1 MITLFLDMVETH
13 GRSHRLLNLLV
24 ELILPPVRDDFLPS
38 MRSKPYLPT
47 PYSITMC
54 RFRTIAHGPQILHSI
69 QGPQRTPRCQS
80 CSEKDVLETGVLVL
94 RLTMQTSLLS
104 SIYSTVARAIIIS
117 NYLFLEL
124 RSCGRYL
131 CSYRR
136 YMYCTGLYKV
146 MYQPCKGPGE
156 NGK

>member
-80 CSEKDVLETGVLVL
+80 CSEKDVLETGGVVL
-94 RLTMQTSLLS
+94 RITMLLS
-104 SIYSTVARAIIIS
+104 SICLTVVQAINILYCVGIDS
-117 NYLFLEL
+117 CRGGCVSLLPANLH
-124 RSCGRYL
+124 RSGHYGL
-131 CSYRR
+131 C
-136 YMYCTGLYKV
+136 
-146 MYQPCKGPGE
+146 
-156 NGK
+156 NFFI